1 MDPFYQGV
9 MSPADGLAWNEEAVG
24 SIPTTLTNCFDPF
37 AQQAESPFPTRVV
50 AVRIRQGSPIL
61 LWASHQGD
69 GASLLTKNE
78 LGSIPR
84 PTANCNAMVVVA

>member
-1 MDPFYQGV
+1 

-24 SIPTTLTNCFDPF
+24 SIPTTLTNFNDPF
-37 AQQAESPFPTRVV
+37 AQSAESLSTKQVV
-50 AVRIRQGSPIL
+50 AVRIRQGSPKL

-84 PTANCNAMVVVA
+84 PAASCTTMVVVA

>member
-1 MDPFYQGV
+1 

-24 SIPTTLTNCFDPF
+24 SIPTTLTSFTDPF
-37 AQQAESPFPTRVV
+37 AQSAESLSPKQVV
-50 AVRIRQGSPIL
+50 AVRIRQGSPNL

-84 PTANCNAMVVVA
+84 PTARFNPMVVVA